1 MSCCAASRS
10 ASRAVQPRPSR
21 LPRNDADAAAVAGR
35 LARRLSLLRRRPHQG
50 EGGPRLGSGAGTGG
64 KADRVVAER
73 RAGGREMGLD
83 RLARRAGGEGRRRPP
98 PPRPP
103 RVSPPHQRD
112 PDPPP
117 PPGPS
122 PPPGF
127 VNGP

>member
-73 RAGGREMGLD
+73 RARGRGNGARPPPRAPGGGGGP
-83 RLARRAGGEGRRRPP
+83 LAP

-103 RVSPPHQRD
+103 PAC
-112 PDPPP
+112 PPP
-117 PPGPS
+117 P
-122 PPPGF
+122 
-127 VNGP
+127 